1 MMYKLDN
8 IVTQFTY
15 MCVRS
20 IDVNTDSTI
29 YLLDVR
35 DVPKV
40 LYFIV
45 FHFINNIYYVCITI
59 ISPSVRHTSS

>member
-1 MMYKLDN
+1 MYKFDKILTS
-8 IVTQFTY
+8 IMH

-20 IDVNTDSTI
+20 IDVNTGSTI
-29 YLLDVR
+29 YPLDDR